1 VRQDYRAR
9 QITEKSAHYR
19 ASPFGKDIVEK
30 ELTMMFESKWLRAK
44 AIETGL
50 VERER
55 KIDPVI
61 MFWTLAIGYGSQLYR
76 TLTELKREYEVR
88 GNVLISDSSWH
99 DRFTPELV
107 KFLKECVIHGIEHM
121 SQEPSRTL
129 GKRLAIFRDV
139 MIQDSTIIRL
149 HESLASKWPA
159 TRSRRAAAGLK
170 VAFLTSAV
178 ANSPKSLSILPENT
192 SDLKT
197 LRIGPWVK
205 DIILLFD
212 LGFYKYQ
219 LFSRIVENGGFF
231 VSRLKS
237 NANPVIV
244 GINQVCNCHGIDLNS
259 KYLKDIK
266 LEKCDDIFDVNVEV
280 SFDRRSYRGKSKK
293 DNMKFRL
300 VAVYNAEAEEHHFYM
315 TNISPD
321 VLSASEIAAIYA
333 ARWEIELIFKEL
345 KSRYALDKITTKSPY
360 AIEALIW
367 ISILTLLV
375 SRKVYSVV
383 RKLNS
388 DAKMVR
394 FTQLRWSAIFV
405 ENSSRL
411 LSAILDYLGIEH
423 DFSTVLN
430 VYSSEALDPHIN
442 RERFREGLWS

>member
-1 VRQDYRAR
+1 MLYFIIGISMRKGAS
-9 QITEKSAHYR
+9 QI
-19 ASPFGKDIVEK
+19 GKDIVEQ

-44 AIETGL
+44 AKETGL

-55 KIDPVI
+55 KIDPI
-61 MFWTLAIGYGSQLYR
+61 IIFWTLTIGYGTQLYR

-88 GNVLISDSSWH
+88 GNVLLSDSSWH

-121 SQEPSRTL
+121 SQEPSRIL

-159 TRSRRAAAGLK
+159 TRSRKAAAGVK

-197 LRIGPWVK
+197 LKVGPWVK

-237 NANPVIV
+237 NANPLI
-244 GINQVCNCHGIDLNS
+244 ISTNQVCDCHDIDL
-259 KYLKDIK
+259 KGKHLRDIK
-266 LEKCDDIFDVNVEV
+266 LENCDDIFDVNVEV
-280 SFDRRSYRGKSKK
+280 SFDRRSYRDKSKK
-293 DNMKFRL
+293 DSMKFRL
-300 VAVYNAEAEEHHFYM
+300 VALYNAETKEHHFYM

-321 VLSASEIAAIYA
+321 ILDASEIRAIYA

-345 KSRYALDKITTKSPY
+345 KSRYALDMITTKSPY

-367 ISILTLLV
+367 ISILTLLI

-383 RKLNS
+383 RKLNP

-394 FTQLRWSAIFV
+394 FTQLRWCAIFV

-411 LSAILDYLGIEH
+411 LSAILDHLGIEQ

>member
-1 VRQDYRAR
+1 MLHLIVGISMR
-9 QITEKSAHYR
+9 KG
-19 ASPFGKDIVEK
+19 ASQFGKDIVEQ
-30 ELTMMFESKWLRAK
+30 ELTTMFESRWLRAK
-44 AIETGL
+44 AKETGL

-61 MFWTLAIGYGSQLYR
+61 IFWALAIGYGTQLYR

-88 GNVLISDSSWH
+88 GNVLLSDSSWH

-121 SQEPSRTL
+121 SQEPSRIL
-129 GKRLAIFRDV
+129 GKRLANFHDV

-149 HESLASKWPA
+149 HESLAAKWPA
-159 TRSRRAAAGLK
+159 TRSRKAAAGVK
-170 VAFLTSAV
+170 VALLTSAI

-197 LRIGPWVK
+197 LKVGTWVK

-237 NANPVIV
+237 NANPLIV
-244 GINQVCNCHGIDLNS
+244 GTNLVRDCHGINLVG
-259 KYLKDIK
+259 KHLKDIK
-266 LEKCDDIFDVNVEV
+266 LENCDDVFDVNVEV
-280 SFDRRSYRGKSKK
+280 SFGRRSYRGKSKK
-293 DNMKFRL
+293 DTMKFRL
-300 VAVYNAEAEEHHFYM
+300 VAVYNTETEEHHFYM

-321 VLSASEIAAIYA
+321 ILDASEIRAIYA

-345 KSRYALDKITTKSPY
+345 KSRYALDMITTKSPY

-367 ISILTLLV
+367 TSILTLLI
-375 SRKVYSVV
+375 SRKVYSVI
-383 RKLNS
+383 RKLNP

-411 LSAILDYLGIEH
+411 LSAILDHLGIEQ

>member
-1 VRQDYRAR
+1 MRNGISQ
-9 QITEKSAHYR
+9 
-19 ASPFGKDIVEK
+19 FGKDIVEK
-30 ELTMMFESKWLRAK
+30 ELITMFESKWLRSK
-44 AIETGL
+44 AMETGL
-50 VERER
+50 VKRER

-61 MFWTLAIGYGSQLYR
+61 MFWTLAIGYGAQLYR
-76 TLTELKREYEVR
+76 TIVQLKREYEVR
-88 GNVLISDSSWH
+88 GKVLLSDSSWH

-107 KFLKECVIHGIEHM
+107 EFLKECVIHGIEHM
-121 SQEPSRTL
+121 SQEPSRVL

-149 HESLASKWPA
+149 HESLAKKWPA
-159 TRSRRAAAGLK
+159 TRSRKAAAGVK

-197 LRIGPWVK
+197 LKVGPWVR

-219 LFSRIVENGGFF
+219 LFSRIAENGGFF
-231 VSRLKS
+231 VSRVKS
-237 NANPVIV
+237 NANPMIV
-244 GINQVCNCHGIDLNS
+244 GINHVRNCHGIDLNG
-259 KYLKDIK
+259 KRLKDIK
-266 LEKCDDIFDVNVEV
+266 LEKSDDIFDVNVEV
-280 SFDRRSYRGKSKK
+280 SFDRRSYHGKRKK
-293 DNMKFRL
+293 DNMDFRL
-300 VAVYNAEAEEHHFYM
+300 IAVYNAEAEEHHFYM

-321 VLSASEIAAIYA
+321 ILSAPDIAAVYA

-345 KSRYALDKITTKSPY
+345 KSRYALDMITTKSPH

-367 ISILTLLV
+367 ISILTLLI
-375 SRKVYSVV
+375 SRKVYSIV
-383 RKLNS
+383 RKLNP

-394 FTQLRWSAIFV
+394 FTQLRWSNIFI

-411 LSAILDYLGIEH
+411 LSAIFDYLGIKH